1 MSDPTLP
8 EGATELA
15 KLGGASGIG
24 GLLTFFASRLFGGQD
39 KVIARL
45 DALQLAVASVGQ
57 QLAVAGDRAKRFEG
71 DVEHLKAEQQRQ
83 GDRLTRLEAQMEQVR
98 EGRAT

>member
-15 KLGGASGIG
+15 KLGGAAG
-24 GLLTFFASRLFGGQD
+24 GGSLLAFVLGRMFGGQD
-39 KVIARL
+39 KVLARL

-57 QLAVAGDRAKRFEG
+57 QLAVASDRASRFEG
-71 DVEHLKAEQQRQ
+71 DVEHLKSEQQKQ

-98 EGRAT
+98 EGLAT